1 MSCIQPRYKIKEREY
16 GVFAFINIIQVRNM
30 FSDELKDIVDHFN
43 KQGRMNFLDGAT
55 GDQIAVFE
63 KEHEI
68 KLSLKFK
75 E

>member
-1 MSCIQPRYKIKEREY
+1 
-16 GVFAFINIIQVRNM
+16 M